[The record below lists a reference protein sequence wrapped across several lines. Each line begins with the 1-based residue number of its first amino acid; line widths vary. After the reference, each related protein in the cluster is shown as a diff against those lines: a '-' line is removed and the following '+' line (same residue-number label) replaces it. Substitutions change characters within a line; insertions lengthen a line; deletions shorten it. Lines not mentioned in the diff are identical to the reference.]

1 MLPWG
6 MFVVALLSLRTSP
19 DEEAQAL
26 AQELG
31 VTAYEAGQRVRG
43 ALPSIVLRD
52 GDVERA
58 KAIARSMHGRGH
70 DVVLL
75 DTAQVPSDDRFPRVK
90 TFRLT
95 DDALVAVGPTGGE
108 TALRFADVVALV
120 GAVHR
125 GAETQT
131 EVTRERKFSL
141 GRAVLTQGLSVSKTV
156 ETASTRAVA
165 QKEPVLYL
173 FHRGGPA
180 WLLSETGCRYD
191 GLGPLVRPTRPEN
204 FQVLARLLRERC
216 PHAPYDD
223 RLVRVRQ
230 AGEKVTT
237 DFTGHASAASSAAS
251 VDLLAHVVATAL
263 VRPPRS

>member
-1 MLPWG
+1 MY
-6 MFVVALLSLRTSP
+6 VVALLALRSSP

-43 ALPSIVLRD
+43 ALPSIVFR
-52 GDVERA
+52 GADVERA
-58 KAIARSMHGRGH
+58 KAVARAMHGRGNE
-70 DVVLL
+70 VVLL
-75 DTAQVPSDDRFPRVK
+75 DAAQVPPDEQFPRVK

-95 DDALVAVGPTGGE
+95 DEALVAVSPTGAE
-108 TALRFADVVALV
+108 TVLRFADVVALV

-156 ETASTRAVA
+156 ETASTQAVA

-191 GLGPLVRPTRPEN
+191 GLGPAVRPTRPEN
-204 FQVLARLLRERC
+204 FQVLVRLLRERC
-216 PHAPYDD
+216 PRAPYDD
-223 RLVRVRQ
+223 RLVHARH
-230 AGEKVTT
+230 AAEKVTA
-237 DFTGHASAASSAAS
+237 DFTGHASAVSSAAS
-251 VDLLAHVVATAL
+251 VDLLAHVVASAL
-263 VRPPRS
+263 LRAPRG

>member
-1 MLPWG
+1 
-6 MFVVALLSLRTSP
+6 MFVVALLALRTSP

-26 AQELG
+26 ARELG

-43 ALPSIVLRD
+43 ALPSIVLRE
-52 GDVERA
+52 GEVERA
-58 KAIARSMHGRGH
+58 KAVARAMHGRGH

-75 DTAQVPSDDRFPRVK
+75 DAAQVPADEQFPRVK

-95 DDALVAVGPTGGE
+95 DDALVAVSPTGAE

-120 GAVHR
+120 AAVHR

-156 ETASTRAVA
+156 ETASTHAVA
-165 QKEPVLYL
+165 QKEPVVYL

-180 WLLSETGCRYD
+180 WILSETGCRYD
-191 GLGPLVRPTRPEN
+191 GLGPQVRPTRPEN
-204 FQVLARLLRERC
+204 FQLLVRLMRERC
-216 PHAPYDD
+216 PRAPYDE
-223 RLVRVRQ
+223 RLVHARQ
-230 AGEKVTT
+230 AGEKVTA
-237 DFTGHASAASSAAS
+237 DFTGHASAVSSAAS
-251 VDLLAHVVATAL
+251 VDLLAHVIASAL
-263 VRPPRS
+263 LRSPRS